1 MTDDILARLRLL
13 EDREAIRV
21 LQATY
26 CFLVDDRRFA
36 ELVDH
41 HFTEDACCDFRDVTG
56 AMVPMVSQGRREILE
71 FFTNVVGALLDD
83 MSHTVHNERIRI
95 DADTADSECYFELT
109 AVDRTSGKALVGA
122 GRYLD
127 RYRRDGGEWRFAERK
142 ARMFHLTT
150 LEEGWARRRLL
161 PVLTGEKE

>member
-1 MTDDILARLRLL
+1 MTDDILARLRRL

-26 CFLVDDRRFA
+26 CFLVDDGRFV
-36 ELVDH
+36 ELVEQ

-56 AMVPMVSQGRREILE
+56 AMVPMVSRGRGEILE

-95 DADTADSECYFELT
+95 DGRTADAECYFELT
-109 AVDRTSGKALVGA
+109 AVERLSGKALVGA

-127 RYRRDGGEWRFAERK
+127 RYRRDGEAWRFAERK

-150 LEEGWARRRLL
+150 LEDGWARRRLL
-161 PVLTGEKE
+161 PALTGAKE